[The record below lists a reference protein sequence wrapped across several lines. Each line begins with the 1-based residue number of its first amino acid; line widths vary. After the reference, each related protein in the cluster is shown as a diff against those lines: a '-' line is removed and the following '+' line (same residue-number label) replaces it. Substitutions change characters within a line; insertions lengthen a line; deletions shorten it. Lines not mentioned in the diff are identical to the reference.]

1 MPAVWRHGTQ
11 MVAGSKLTEIGVHYM
26 INNVEYY
33 VAILERYGDR
43 TWQWLQRAQIMA
55 ANMSEKSVSTAVFDE

>member
-1 MPAVWRHGTQ
+1 
-11 MVAGSKLTEIGVHYM
+11 M
-26 INNVEYY
+26 INNAEYY

-43 TWQWLQRAQIMA
+43 TWRWLQRAQIMA